1 MKTILSLA
9 ALLLAS
15 AAIASPYSALEG
27 VPEEL
32 CPEIKIDYKKDI
44 GTCKASN
51 AKVVLAAKTGAK
63 ITTEEYKKL
72 KFEVYGPIELGIIPD
87 ADSNSAYFYTNWLVD
102 TAGKKV
108 GIKTI
113 SGWYNTEMEASGRV
127 DTRYNL
133 KGEIVQIE
141 LKEI

>member
-1 MKTILSLA
+1 MKSLLSLVA
-9 ALLLAS
+9 VLFSTAVLAG
-15 AAIASPYSALEG
+15 PYSALEG
-27 VPEEL
+27 VPAEL
-32 CPEIKIDYKKDI
+32 CPDIKIDYKNDI

-63 ITTEEYKKL
+63 ITTEEYRKI

-113 SGWYNTEMEASGRV
+113 SGWYNSEMEASGRV
-127 DTRYNL
+127 DVRYNL
-133 KGEIVQIE
+133 KGEIVKIE
-141 LKEI
+141 LKDI